1 MRRCI
6 FCGRTADV
14 VLWVVEDVGDDP
26 VPACRSCAEQ
36 QGLRIPWSEP
46 DVGDMPEHDVCR
58 CCGRE
63 LPSPRSR
70 PMTVWVRDRRRL
82 MAVCNA
88 CRAEYAL
95 QAVFTSAVPAGWQLR
110 RELEPP
116 HEGLETPPPD

>member
-1 MRRCI
+1 M
-6 FCGRTADV
+6 FCGSTADV
-14 VLWVVEDVGDDP
+14 VLWVIEDDDDP
-26 VPACRSCAEQ
+26 VPACRSCAER
-36 QGLRIPWSEP
+36 QGLSIRCGRP
-46 DVGDMPEHDVCR
+46 DAGDMLDNDVCR

-95 QAVFTSAVPAGWQLR
+95 QAVFTSAAPVGRQVR
-110 RELEPP
+110 REAEPP
-116 HEGLETPPPD
+116 HGGLEASPSD